1 LKQYRTGQA
10 AGLGNCTLQSSNWR
24 IKQMRKLLVFI
35 LLVGLCATGSTYSQE
50 KKKSLYE
57 RLGGEAA
64 ISAVVDDFAQRVLA
78 DQRINQ
84 KFAKSNAPRLLFFL
98 KQQICAATGGPCKY
112 EGRDML
118 TAHKNMGITNGEFN
132 ALVEDLVATL
142 NKFNVP
148 KAEQDEL
155 LSMLAP
161 MKSQIVEVQSDA
173 TGTPLP
179 ANFKPAPPLPD
190 KKIKQGPFRKRRA
203 KRR

>member
-1 LKQYRTGQA
+1 
-10 AGLGNCTLQSSNWR
+10 
-24 IKQMRKLLVFI
+24 MRKLLIFA
-35 LLVGLCATGSTYSQE
+35 LLVSFFVTSSIYSQQ
-50 KKKSLYE
+50 KNKKSLYE

-84 KFAKSNAPRLLFFL
+84 KFAKTNAPRLLFFL

-112 EGRDML
+112 EGRDMK
-118 TAHKNMGITNGEFN
+118 TAHRGLAITNGEFN

-148 KAEQDEL
+148 KPEQDEL
-155 LSMLAP
+155 LSLLAP

-173 TGTPLP
+173 TATPLP
-179 ANFKPAPPLPD
+179 AKFKPAPPLPNS
-190 KKIKQGPFRKRRA
+190 KIKQGPFRKGRTKRA
-203 KRR
+203 MSHPAK